1 MQFLKELIIFPFFAN
16 DETAIAKFWENRT
29 SLLIGPFACVGFL
42 EDRVKNTR
50 GKRPWEPS
58 LLSPQ
63 SLVRYYTLLFVNHS
77 NHFLN
82 LFSSV
87 ASLAPHPNSNKYNT
101 S

>member
-63 SLVRYYTLLFVNHS
+63 SLVRYYTLLLFVITVQS
-77 NHFLN
+77 
-82 LFSSV
+82 FSRFV
-87 ASLAPHPNSNKYNT
+87 FFCRLAGSGP
-101 S
+101 